1 MKADWA
7 KTFNIS
13 RLRFGPSGD
22 RLVFPDMQV
31 NNLARRQAALLRLST
46 GIAAA
51 HDEDA
56 ICHAVVNGLHDEALG
71 YNFLG
76 IFLIEPATG
85 DRIMRASIGWTNAPL
100 NYRVP
105 KDAGISARAIADK
118 KLHYSPDV
126 TRDASYIASLAS
138 GSEVDVPLI
147 VDDVTL
153 GVLVVESS
161 EPDAFAEYDFEI
173 LTAAADQAGIAI
185 ARSRLLAQERRR
197 ADEHAAL
204 LDSMAALA
212 GDLEIERVL
221 QMVLSRAVQ
230 LLGVTG
236 GEVAIFDE
244 AAGEL
249 EIIASSNIGKDSTGT
264 RLKLGEGA
272 MGTVAKTREPL
283 IIPSYRQWLGQS
295 AKYDDI
301 AVHSVMTAPLMIG
314 ERLVGVIAAL
324 HSDPNRIFNDEDLR
338 LLKLFAPQV
347 AVAIENARLFTDTQ
361 RQQAFFASLVR
372 ESPVAIVALDQHGRI
387 TLCNPAFEKLF
398 GYRRDDVLGV
408 ELDPLI
414 TTEETR
420 KEAEAY
426 TQEATDRAIHG
437 VGKRVRKDR
446 SLVDVEILA
455 VPVVING
462 ERVGLM
468 ALYHDITELLKARED
483 AEAADRAKSQFLAS
497 MSHELR
503 TPLNAIIGYSE
514 LLREEAEDQKLPG
527 FTRDLDKI
535 RGAGRHLLMLI
546 NDVLD
551 LSKIEAGKVEIS
563 PAKFRVDSVIDEVTA
578 TVEPLVSRRGNK
590 LVIHKPDDP
599 VEMHSDEMRIR
610 QVLFNLLSNASKFT
624 EKGTIT
630 LDVSRDN
637 GRMTF
642 AVSDTGIGMTEE
654 QAGRLFEAFVQA
666 DATIAQ
672 KYGGTGL
679 GLAIS
684 RKLCRLLG
692 GDIIVTSAPGK
703 GSTFTVNLPLAAPEN
718 AA

>member
-1 MKADWA
+1 MPMD
-7 KTFNIS
+7 
-13 RLRFGPSGD
+13 
-22 RLVFPDMQV
+22 
-31 NNLARRQAALLRLST
+31 NLARRQAALLRLST

-56 ICHAVVNGLHDEALG
+56 ICAAVVNGLHDEALG

-76 IFLIEPATG
+76 LFLIEPATG
-85 DRIMRASIGWTNAPL
+85 DRILRASIGWTNAPV

-105 KDAGISARAIADK
+105 KGAGISARAVADK
-118 KLHYSPDV
+118 RLHYTPDV
-126 TRDASYIASLAS
+126 RRDASYIASLSS

-147 VDDVTL
+147 VDDLTL

-161 EPDAFAEYDFEI
+161 EPDAFAAYDFEI

-249 EIIASSNIGKDSTGT
+249 EIVASSNIGKDSTGT

-272 MGTVAKTREPL
+272 MGHVAKTREPL

-295 AKYDDI
+295 AKYNDI
-301 AVHSVMTAPLMIG
+301 AVHSVMTAPLLIG

-324 HSDPNRIFNDEDLR
+324 HSDPNRIFNAEDLR
-338 LLKLFAPQV
+338 LLNLFAPQV
-347 AVAIENARLFTDTQ
+347 AVAIENARLFSDVQ

-372 ESPVAIVALDQHGRI
+372 ESPVAIVALDQKGCI
-387 TLCNPAFEKLF
+387 TLCNPAFEELF
-398 GYRRDDVLGV
+398 GYARDEVMHK

-414 TTEETR
+414 TTEQTR

-437 VGKRVRKDR
+437 VGKRVRKDG

-455 VPVVING
+455 VPVVINN

-503 TPLNAIIGYSE
+503 TPHNAIIGYSE
-514 LLREEAEDQKLPG
+514 LLREEAEDQRLSG
-527 FTRDLDKI
+527 FTLDLDKI

-551 LSKIEAGKVEIS
+551 LSKIEAGRVEIA
-563 PAKFRVDSVIDEVTA
+563 PAKFRVDAVIDEVTA
-578 TVEPLVSRRGNK
+578 TVEPLVARRGNK
-590 LVIHKPDDP
+590 LVIKKPDAP

-624 EKGTIT
+624 EQGTIT
-630 LDVSRDN
+630 LDVRRDN
-637 GRMTF
+637 GRMVF
-642 AVSDTGIGMTEE
+642 AVRDTGIGMTQE
-654 QAGRLFEAFVQA
+654 QAARLFEAFVQA
-666 DATIAQ
+666 DAKIAQ

-692 GDIIVTSAPGK
+692 GDIVVTSEPGK
-703 GSTFTVNLPLAAPEN
+703 GSTFTVDLPVVAPGG
-718 AA
+718 AS